1 MFHLLV
7 FEKSKIFSFWSNK
20 LLGRISCRSFWIQNG
35 VWAILGY
42 CDICKTVLDVSQQPK
57 YRSDTVLYSK
67 RMAGYPQS
75 PHIKIIY
82 IYIYI
87 YTSYFRRGGKSVVL
101 EYTNGVRSERIIKYY
116 YRLNR
121 DHFSMLWY
129 LIFNTLFDHWNT
141 SNAFGLI

>member
-1 MFHLLV
+1 MQNCFGY
-7 FEKSKIFSFWSNK
+7 FSAT
-20 LLGRISCRSFWIQNG
+20 Q
-35 VWAILGY
+35 
-42 CDICKTVLDVSQQPK
+42 

-75 PHIKIIY
+75 PHIKI

-121 DHFSMLWY
+121 DHFSML
-129 LIFNTLFDHWNT
+129 
-141 SNAFGLI
+141 